1 MRHRGKAS
9 PAWRKSQRPI
19 GATGVSGVCSGEAT
33 ECGFGPTKGSEFPL
47 ATEEEPTPYR
57 GMSNAL

>member
-9 PAWRKSQRPI
+9 PAWRKSQRP
-19 GATGVSGVCSGEAT
+19 SGVCSGEAT

>member
-9 PAWRKSQRPI
+9 PAWRKSQR
-19 GATGVSGVCSGEAT
+19 SGVCSGEAT